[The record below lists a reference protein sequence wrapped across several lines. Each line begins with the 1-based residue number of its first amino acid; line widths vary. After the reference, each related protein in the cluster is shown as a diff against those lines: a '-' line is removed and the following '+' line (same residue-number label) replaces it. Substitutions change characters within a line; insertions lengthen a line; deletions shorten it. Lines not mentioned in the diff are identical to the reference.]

1 MYKAKLLIALP
12 LISIASAS
20 EAASFEFAYARS
32 GDSILASTLVF
43 NDGKHTYLQPRVQ
56 GDVTI
61 RVHDGVRFAQIEA
74 SRDGQYVRIPGV
86 PKQIQITQA
95 ERTGELTH
103 IPKAPAV
110 TQAGVTASGK
120 TVSQTSMTID
130 APAATEP
137 TKLAAVT
144 EGDAAKSVQKTAVSI
159 AQESPPERRM
169 KVLRDQRLSHAIRA
183 FVAQEGFT
191 LDWEAGA
198 GDYINL
204 VEYEV
209 IGKDMPAVLRAVL
222 SQHGLRAAVHY
233 ANHAI
238 YITR

>member
-1 MYKAKLLIALP
+1 MYNAKLLIALP
-12 LISIASAS
+12 IFIASTS

-61 RVHDGVRFAQIEA
+61 RVHNGTGFARIEA
-74 SRDGQYVRIPGV
+74 VRDGQYARIPGV
-86 PKQIQITQA
+86 PKLIQVAQGD
-95 ERTGELTH
+95 RTGELTH
-103 IPKAPAV
+103 LPKAPSSIEASAV
-110 TQAGVTASGK
+110 
-120 TVSQTSMTID
+120 
-130 APAATEP
+130 PARGNPPTHATDTGP
-137 TKLAAVT
+137 KALTRLAAASAD
-144 EGDAAKSVQKTAVSI
+144 DASKLMQKDSASVMQEAVI
-159 AQESPPERRM
+159 ERRM

-183 FVAQEGFT
+183 FVAQEGFS

-209 IGKDMPAVLRAVL
+209 VGKDMPAVLRAVL

-233 ANHAI
+233 ANRAI